1 MSMTKQDLE
10 AQKKILVD
18 DINELDDKIFGL
30 QREKVALENQLNKV
44 NHSLSRM
51 VQVTK
56 KSEYT
61 DYRIEDDKFSY
72 HVRRKNTKSG
82 EVIGAG
88 IYNKGGRDAHYPLKL
103 FGGSSTRRPQQS
115 LISVVL
121 DMPEDIRKALDLTI
135 NVG

>member
-30 QREKVALENQLNKV
+30 QREKIALENQLNKV

-82 EVIGAG
+82 DVIGAG
-88 IYNKGGRDAHYPLKL
+88 IYNKGGRDAHYPLKQ
-103 FGGSSTRRPQQS
+103 FGSPSTSRPQQS

-135 NVG
+135 KVG